1 MGGRHPRRIPLAAVV
16 VSLAALTTPIHAQRD
31 VNELRARAQ
40 QGDAAA
46 QFNLGRLYVTG
57 TGVPQ
62 NDAEATRWYRLAAD
76 QGHAGAQHNLGS
88 KYDNGMGVPEDDAEA
103 VRWYRLA
110 AEQGHWEA
118 QFRLGRMYDN
128 GTGIARNDTQ
138 AVRWY
143 RLAADQGHADPHP
156 EVMSGRS
163 SPTPHPS
170 RRCRRQP
177 GGPHDADPRA
187 ARRQRA
193 PGAGPTR

>member
-1 MGGRHPRRIPLAAVV
+1 MGGRYYLRRIPLAAVV

-62 NDAEATRWYRLAAD
+62 DDAQAARWYRLAAD
-76 QGHAGAQHNLGS
+76 QGHAGAQHTLGF

-118 QFRLGRMYDN
+118 QFRLGRMYEN
-128 GTGIARNDTQ
+128 GTGIAGNDAQ
-138 AVRWY
+138 AVR
-143 RLAADQGHADPHP
+143 
-156 EVMSGRS
+156 VVS
-163 SPTPHPS
+163 
-170 RRCRRQP
+170 P
-177 GGPHDADPRA
+177 GGGPRP
-187 ARRQRA
+187 RRGAVQPRPDVLQRLGAYRRTA
-193 PGAGPTR
+193 PKRRAGSAWRRHRATRPRR